1 MRLGRLD
8 ACVQE
13 RRAVRRVQHRR
24 SSRLAPAVHPEEL
37 SMTRQQTESS
47 TGRYQHSRLVLEA
60 PLASIVNITYISME
74 FSGASCNRPMPLNSF
89 TVSHITCMCCTEIHA
104 TKEKDHKQQPID
116 NRHSICRVQSTEKYR
131 VFF

>member
-13 RRAVRRVQHRR
+13 RRAVRCVQHRR
-24 SSRLAPAVHPEEL
+24 TSRLAPAVHPEGL

-89 TVSHITCMCCTEIHA
+89 TVSHITCVCCTEIHA
-104 TKEKDHKQQPID
+104 KEKDHKQQPIG
-116 NRHSICRVQSTEKYR
+116 IVYVEYRVQRNSMY
-131 VFF
+131 V